1 MRHSTKQLLL
11 CGLRQQGGHV
21 GYDNKSV
28 PSAVKKML
36 VPVIWTKSNSDHGL
50 KEAAE
55 L

>member
-11 CGLRQQGGHV
+11 CGLRQQGTHV
-21 GYDNKSV
+21 GSENKSV
-28 PSAVKKML
+28 PSAVKKIL
-36 VPVIWTKSNSDHGL
+36 VLVIRTKSNLDRGL

>member
-21 GYDNKSV
+21 GYENKSV
-28 PSAVKKML
+28 PSAVKIIL
-36 VPVIWTKSNSDHGL
+36 VPVIWTKSNLDCGL
-50 KEAAE
+50 NEATE

>member
-21 GYDNKSV
+21 GYDNKRG
-28 PSAVKKML
+28 PPAVNKIL